1 MTRFKVTTNANEV
14 GKRMINRGVSSE
26 KLIKQLVYRA
36 TSLVEKY
43 VKIGINTGPASGKKR
58 RDGSR
63 ASAPGEYPMA
73 DTGELASKVSF
84 DIRGNTGIFTSSA
97 PYSKHLEYGTQN
109 MKARPF
115 MFTSLEKNR
124 RRILKMFKE
133 ARLLRRTS

>member
-1 MTRFKVTTNANEV
+1 MKKVLLVGNSSRLTNRSIADRIDSYDVVCRFNF
-14 GKRMINRGVSSE
+14 GG
-26 KLIKQLVYRA
+26 
-36 TSLVEKY
+36 
-43 VKIGINTGPASGKKR
+43 
-58 RDGSR
+58 
-63 ASAPGEYPMA
+63 
-73 DTGELASKVSF
+73 SKVSF
-84 DIRGNTGIFTSSA
+84 DIRGNTGIVTSSA